1 MPDQLQRVP
10 RTALSAPA
18 TFLVQDKPADNET
31 YWPIRLQ
38 ARSKEV
44 LDHWYWGRMV
54 HDFEGLEHNDRIKID
69 YCHDAREILGYC
81 DQFEVSAYG
90 LELAG
95 QVVSASPGDRS
106 AEIAHKARNGVPY
119 EASIEFSHRGLQI
132 EFIPEGRSIEV
143 NGLDLDGPLHVFR
156 KWKLTGVA
164 VCPNGYDDNTRTE
177 MSDGDKFFELSIQGE
192 NQMPKPGNETNQPNA
207 GQDGKTTELTSGQDG
222 QNKPKTGATELGQGG
237 GNSGGQDAGQGN
249 AKPGDN
255 ATGLEAA
262 QKETRTQ
269 LGQFCE
275 RFGKERGAEYFLQ
288 GLTYSD
294 AVDQHSRHLE
304 TELQKRD
311 DQITELN
318 GKIEA
323 TQTELGESS
332 PVSSSKSSS
341 TDGKKSKATGLAA
354 GIVIK

>member
-18 TFLVQDKPADNET
+18 TFLVSDKPADNET
-31 YWPIRLQ
+31 DWPIRLQ

-81 DQFEVSAYG
+81 DRFEVSAYG

-106 AEIAHKARNGVPY
+106 AEVAHKARNGVPY

-192 NQMPKPGNETNQPNA
+192 NQMPKPGNENNQPKP
-207 GQDGKTTELTSGQDG
+207 GQVIEGETVLTSGQDG
-222 QNKPKTGATELGQGG
+222 QNKPNAGATELGQGG
-237 GNSGGQDAGQGN
+237 GNAGGQGN

-255 ATGLEAA
+255 ATELDAA
-262 QKETRTQ
+262 RSETRTQ

-288 GLTYSD
+288 GLTYAE
-294 AVDQHSRHLE
+294 AVDKHSRHLE
-304 TELQKRD
+304 TELQNRD
-311 DQITELN
+311 DQITELTD
-318 GKIEA
+318 KIAA
-323 TQTELGESS
+323 THTELGETD
-332 PVSSSKSSS
+332 PVSSGETNS
-341 TDGKKSKATGLAA
+341 TDGKKNKATGLGAA
-354 GIVIK
+354 IRIR